1 MRQRHQAC
9 DCRFRAGTLVE
20 VVVALTALVIIV
32 LGHSFTEYRARLD
45 VRRSVRQSTAATTA
59 LLFSESWAGA
69 AGATTYDPVTD
80 LGSQLGITAGIGPSA
95 PDGFTNRG
103 SYCVVIDGVYYYIT
117 LSSQELATTL
127 RALNVAVAWSDR
139 GEADPPVFHWDF
151 HLTTYV
157 LLS

>member
-1 MRQRHQAC
+1 MRQRQQAR
-9 DCRFRAGTLVE
+9 DSRFRAGTLVE
-20 VVVALTALVIIV
+20 LVVALTALVIIV

-45 VRRSVRQSTAATTA
+45 IRRSVRQSTAVTTA
-59 LLFSESWAGA
+59 LLFGESWAGA
-69 AGATTYDPVTD
+69 AGMTTYDPVAD
-80 LGSQLGITAGIGPSA
+80 LGSALSITADAGPSA

-103 SYCVVIDGVYYYIT
+103 SYCVVIDGVYYYVT

-127 RALNVAVAWSDR
+127 RALNVAIAWSEQ
-139 GEADPPVFHWDF
+139 GEADPPVFHWDL